1 MIVTRPYPR
10 NVAPEDL
17 IVAHFKLR
25 PIPAKF
31 TIPKKLVTSCA
42 VPVSTCGKLTNEL
55 ITTRTIN
62 VKTNQ
67 GTLTFEVGATPS
79 TGVAFVA

>member
-1 MIVTRPYPR
+1 MIVTKPYPR
-10 NVAPEDL
+10 KVAPEDL
-17 IVAHFKLR
+17 IVAHFKFR
-25 PIPAKF
+25 PMPAKL

-55 ITTRTIN
+55 MTTKTIN
-62 VKTNQ
+62 VTTNH
-67 GTLTFEVGATPS
+67 GTLTFDVGATPS